1 MKQERLIG
9 NLREMEQVAVETAEF
24 MSGLSREVFM
34 NNVVLQ
40 RALGMNLL
48 MIGEVANR
56 LTEDHA
62 DFVADHP
69 EIPWTK
75 IREMRNR
82 IAYNYF
88 RIDLDTVWNTSAL
101 AIPELLAQLRAIRS
115 THPQGE

>member
-1 MKQERLIG
+1 MKQERLIE
-9 NLREMEQVAVETAEF
+9 NLREMEQVALETAEF
-24 MSGLSREVFM
+24 MSSLSREAF
-34 NNVVLQ
+34 NSNLVLQ

-56 LTEDHA
+56 LVDDHG

-69 EIPWTK
+69 EIPWMK
-75 IREMRNR
+75 IRGMRNG
-82 IAYNYF
+82 IAHNYF

-101 AIPELLAQLRAIRS
+101 AIPELLTQLRALRS